1 MAKIVINEISNTFA
15 YNVGNSSFATV
26 ALPITAAWGPGYVEP
41 ATLGDEVT
49 RDDVLESTVWQRFPA
64 TQQGMEA
71 FVATYRGPAA
81 NFRIA
86 DDYSYQMAMTLMTA
100 GYDVLVCRLCPG
112 TPAEGAFYPI
122 SAISYTPVAEQP
134 ADWGKAN
141 YYKKVT
147 EQYVIISKKPDD
159 WDTGYTAYYKKN
171 DSGEFESLA
180 AHESF
185 AAYKFYKK
193 IALDEP
199 IYEVVERGT
208 AFEANKYFKQT
219 LNETKKLVVKAKY
232 PGTFGN
238 NIRVSLSKVPNRN
251 YYNLVTYAVEAS
263 GTRKALENLI
273 FVFDIAD
280 ATDTI
285 LHIDEIESNFV
296 ELIPVGMLDDNVE
309 FNEAYVE
316 LTGGSD
322 RQLVSETKTAKDLL
336 LTARAFAFE
345 RFKAAGVSEP
355 DKVEYVTAYDDIIR
369 YVTEHP
375 TDFDTT
381 RANVLLYLEWLYTNV
396 PYVYDLLKDKL
407 SYSPQRIISP
417 GWDDQNISML
427 TREPYMGRLSVI
439 SPIHVKLLDV
449 GYYSRCA
456 TALVDIP
463 KCLKRSE
470 VYNET
475 SSNDK
480 LGYAQ
485 LLSRYQPTTASID
498 VNMGL
503 YQTHA
508 ALFAPWGQYTYV
520 GMGKKCPAPPSFL
533 ALLIQRAMILNQ
545 SAQFEWALPT
555 TRKHNVDIGKLDYTI
570 GKKQLDSWQKLD
582 GVGVNLI
589 ANIPNLG
596 TTLWGNS
603 TLFEVPPASYQAL
616 ANLSTRYLVNAVED
630 LVYRCGIQIT
640 FQYNNNQAYSA
651 FYAGVTPLL
660 DSMKNVGAIDD
671 YRVKMASDVDG
682 LDQVNANSVLGQ
694 IYLVINGVIND
705 ITVDLVCCPPGTDL
719 SQFAE

>member
-41 ATLGDEVT
+41 STLGDEAT
-49 RDDVLESTVWQRFPA
+49 RDDVLDSTVWQRFPA

-112 TPAEGAFYPI
+112 SKSEGSFTVKGAE
-122 SAISYTPVAEQP
+122 
-134 ADWGKAN
+134 D
-141 YYKKVT
+141 
-147 EQYVIISKKPDD
+147 
-159 WDTGYTAYYKKN
+159 
-171 DSGEFESLA
+171 
-180 AHESF
+180 
-185 AAYKFYKK
+185 
-193 IALDEP
+193 
-199 IYEVVERGT
+199 
-208 AFEANKYFKQT
+208 
-219 LNETKKLVVKAKY
+219 KKLGVKAKY

-285 LHIDEIESNFV
+285 LHIDEVESNFV

-309 FNEAYVE
+309 FNQAAVD

-322 RQLVSETKTAKDLL
+322 RQPVSETATAAELL
-336 LTARAFAFE
+336 PTARAFAVE

-355 DKVEYVTAYDDIIR
+355 DKVEYVKAYDDIIADAAN
-369 YVTEHP
+369 V
-375 TDFDTT
+375 DTT
-381 RANVLLYLEWLYTNV
+381 RAKVLLYLEWLYTNV

-427 TREPYMGRLSVI
+427 TREPYMGRLSVV
-439 SPIHVKLLDV
+439 SPIHMKLLDV

-456 TALVDIP
+456 AALVDIP

-475 SSNDK
+475 SKDNE

-485 LLSRYQPTTASID
+485 LLARYQPTNASND

-555 TRKHNVDIGKLDYTI
+555 TRKHNIDIGKLDYTI
-570 GKKQLDSWQKLD
+570 NKKQLDSWQKLD
-582 GVGVNLI
+582 GVGVNI
-589 ANIPNLG
+589 ITNIPDLG

-660 DSMKNVGAIDD
+660 DTMKNVGAIDD
-671 YRVKMASDVDG
+671 YLVKMASDVDG

>member
-41 ATLGDEVT
+41 ATLGDDAT
-49 RDDVLESTVWQRFPA
+49 RDDVLDSTVWQRFPA

-71 FVATYRGPAA
+71 FVATYRGPSA

-112 TPAEGAFYPI
+112 SKSEGAF
-122 SAISYTPVAEQP
+122 TVKGAE
-134 ADWGKAN
+134 G
-141 YYKKVT
+141 
-147 EQYVIISKKPDD
+147 
-159 WDTGYTAYYKKN
+159 
-171 DSGEFESLA
+171 
-180 AHESF
+180 
-185 AAYKFYKK
+185 
-193 IALDEP
+193 
-199 IYEVVERGT
+199 
-208 AFEANKYFKQT
+208 
-219 LNETKKLVVKAKY
+219 KKLGVKAKY

-263 GTRKALENLI
+263 GTRKALENII
-273 FVFDIAD
+273 FVFDIAH

-285 LHIDEIESNFV
+285 LHIDEVESNFV
-296 ELIPVGMLDDNVE
+296 QLVPVGMLDDAVE
-309 FNEAYVE
+309 FNEAAID
-316 LTGGSD
+316 LSGGSD
-322 RQLVSETKTAKDLL
+322 RMPVAENATAAELL
-336 LTARAFAFE
+336 PTARAYAVE
-345 RFKAAGVSEP
+345 RFKSAGVAEHE
-355 DKVEYVTAYDDIIR
+355 KTAYVEAYDAIIGDAANVDI
-369 YVTEHP
+369 
-375 TDFDTT
+375 T
-381 RANVLLYLEWLYTNV
+381 RAKVLLYLEWLYTNV

-427 TREPYMGRLSVI
+427 TREPYTGRLSYV
-439 SPIHVKLLDV
+439 SPMHMKLLDV

-456 TALVDIP
+456 TALIDIP

-475 SSNDK
+475 SNDAE

-485 LLSRYQPTTASID
+485 LLARYQPTNESND
-498 VNMGL
+498 VNIGL

-570 GKKQLDSWQKLD
+570 SKKQLDSWQKLD
-582 GVGVNLI
+582 GVGVNI
-589 ANIPNLG
+589 ITNIPDLG

-616 ANLSTRYLVNAVED
+616 ADLSTRYLVNAVED

-660 DSMKNVGAIDD
+660 DTMKNVGAIDD
-671 YRVKMASDVDG
+671 YLVKMASDFDG

>member
-41 ATLGDEVT
+41 TTLGDDAT
-49 RDDVLESTVWQRFPA
+49 RDDVLDSTVWQRFPA

-112 TPAEGAFYPI
+112 SKSEGSFTVKGAE
-122 SAISYTPVAEQP
+122 
-134 ADWGKAN
+134 D
-141 YYKKVT
+141 
-147 EQYVIISKKPDD
+147 
-159 WDTGYTAYYKKN
+159 
-171 DSGEFESLA
+171 
-180 AHESF
+180 
-185 AAYKFYKK
+185 
-193 IALDEP
+193 
-199 IYEVVERGT
+199 
-208 AFEANKYFKQT
+208 
-219 LNETKKLVVKAKY
+219 KKLGVKAKY

-285 LHIDEIESNFV
+285 LHIDEVESNFV

-309 FNEAYVE
+309 FNQAAVD

-322 RQLVSETKTAKDLL
+322 RQLVSETATAADLL
-336 LTARAFAFE
+336 PTARAFAVE

-355 DKVEYVTAYDDIIR
+355 DKVEYVKAYDDIIADAAN
-369 YVTEHP
+369 V
-375 TDFDTT
+375 DTT
-381 RANVLLYLEWLYTNV
+381 RAKVLLYLEWLYTNV

-427 TREPYMGRLSVI
+427 TREPYMGRLSVL
-439 SPIHVKLLDV
+439 SPIHMKLLDV

-463 KCLKRSE
+463 KCLKRGE

-475 SSNDK
+475 SQDDK

-485 LLSRYQPTTASID
+485 LLARYQPTNASND

-570 GKKQLDSWQKLD
+570 NKKQLDSWQKLD
-582 GVGVNLI
+582 GVGVNI
-589 ANIPNLG
+589 ITNIPDLG

-660 DSMKNVGAIDD
+660 DTMKNVGAIDD
-671 YRVKMASDVDG
+671 YLVKMASDVDG